1 MTQLFQKLALT
12 TAAVTPAIVMM
23 GVAPAEAFFVNL
35 SGTIDSGDLMGS
47 TYDGSFSF
55 DEIDSNGDGTSN
67 VNKVNLDFTFNSFTN
82 TFTEADAVSQPL
94 VQFDFEGNLLGLEFG
109 VNDANLGQIQ
119 FNFAFVPGFF
129 SAEEAFV
136 TYDVQGGTGGSGDV
150 ALASTDVPEPL
161 TLLGS
166 GLALGFG
173 GLFKREQAKKRRKP
187 ASKSEG

>member
-1 MTQLFQKLALT
+1 
-12 TAAVTPAIVMM
+12 
-23 GVAPAEAFFVNL
+23 
-35 SGTIDSGDLMGS
+35 MGS

-67 VNKVNLDFTFNSFTN
+67 VNQVNLDFTFNSFTN
-82 TFTEADAVSQPL
+82 TFTEADAVSPPL

-166 GLALGFG
+166 GMALGFG
-173 GLFKREQAKKRRKP
+173 ALFKREQAKKREK
-187 ASKSEG
+187 